1 MQDATV
7 APTQSAPQVSQ
18 TQPTSYVA
26 PAAQSAAQ
34 APVVGTSPQWVATSQ
49 PMAAPMSQAPAQ
61 TAVPYQNSAPTA
73 YSPQVSQAPQQQES
87 PYKEAF
93 NKVVGLLS
101 SPVQFPFQGQQS
113 PQTQAIDPASFA
125 SQQTTQFA
133 NQGLQTSMPGINNNP
148 AYLDNSSQISA
159 DNLEITEGQLL
170 NNGVSPESIQEID
183 HFGPDTAGILNQY
196 SCELE
201 DAVQATNGQLNE
213 AAGLLQELSAE
224 HKVYEKILTDPDIL
238 AAYTCEFFGANGPYP
253 VPQGQAAPQ
262 GQAVGQQYANA
273 PQVTGQPNVTGQAP
287 QRPEMP
293 VPQQPMRQADP
304 NAFWNNFGQAADRNP
319 QEAWKYLNAAQQDP
333 EIFRQK
339 LLVME

>member
-34 APVVGTSPQWVATSQ
+34 APVVGTSPQWVASSQ
-49 PMAAPMSQAPAQ
+49 PMAAPMTQAPAQ

-73 YSPQVSQAPQQQES
+73 YNPQVPQAPQQQES

-113 PQTQAIDPASFA
+113 PQTQAIDPASYA

-148 AYLDNSSQISA
+148 AYSDNSSQT
-159 DNLEITEGQLL
+159 LQEITTDQLL
-170 NNGVSPESIQEID
+170 ANGVSPASINVID
-183 HFGPDTAGILNQY
+183 HFGPDSAAILNDY
-196 SCELE
+196 SCQLE
-201 DAVQATNGQLNE
+201 DAVSATNGQLNE

-224 HKVYEKILTDPDIL
+224 HKVYERILTDPDVL
-238 AAYTCEFFGANGPYP
+238 ADYTCEFFGENGPYP
-253 VPQGQAAPQ
+253 VPAQRPAAPQ
-262 GQAVGQQYANA
+262 GQAVGQQFANA

-287 QRPEMP
+287 TRPEMP
-293 VPQQPMRQADP
+293 VPPQPQRAANPTD
-304 NAFWNNFGQAADRNP
+304 FWNNFGNAADRNP